1 MELVIIR
8 SWIFSRTTTYKSRG
22 NLDLT
27 ICFHLI
33 AGFIGQLKGWWD
45 NAPTDEERRF
55 IQKSVD
61 ESGNPNAVHTLIY
74 VITKYFLGDP
84 LSFQSRSY
92 EILQNLHCD
101 KLSDYRWY
109 KEVYFA
115 KVHSRTDCN
124 QPYWK
129 ERFLNGLPKVFSQ
142 KVQIRIKE
150 MYNGI
155 IPYDSLTYGQLA
167 NFVSHEALNL
177 CSLIKV
183 NATIK
188 KDFNSAK
195 KELGSFCAQ
204 YGYHI
209 PLPPSAR
216 HKKFH
221 EYKKKESNKKHSKF
235 RE

>member
-1 MELVIIR
+1 MA
-8 SWIFSRTTTYKSRG
+8 STAYKSRG
-22 NLDLT
+22 NLDT
-27 ICFHLI
+27 AICFHLI
-33 AGFIGQLKGWWD
+33 AGFTGQLKGWWD
-45 NAPTDEERRF
+45 NALTEEERRF
-55 IQKSVD
+55 IQKSID

-74 VITKYFLGDP
+74 AITKHFLGDP
-84 LSFQSRSY
+84 LSFQSRSS
-92 EILQNLHCD
+92 EILQNLHYD

-115 KVHSRTDCN
+115 KVHTRTDCN

-142 KVQIRIKE
+142 RVQLRIKE
-150 MYNGI
+150 MYNVI

-167 NFVSHEALNL
+167 NFVSQEALNL

-188 KDFNSAK
+188 KDFKSAK

-204 YGYHI
+204 YEYDI
-209 PLPPSAR
+209 PLPPSVTQE
-216 HKKFH
+216 KF
-221 EYKKKESNKKHSKF
+221 YKSKS
-235 RE
+235 

>member
-1 MELVIIR
+1 MIMA
-8 SWIFSRTTTYKSRG
+8 STAYKSRG
-22 NLDLT
+22 NLDPT

-33 AGFIGQLKGWWD
+33 AGFTRQLKGWWD
-45 NAPTDEERRF
+45 NALTEEERRF
-55 IQKSVD
+55 IQKSID
-61 ESGNPNAVHTLIY
+61 ESGNPNAVHTLICA
-74 VITKYFLGDP
+74 ITKHFLGDP

-92 EILQNLHCD
+92 KILQNLHCD

-142 KVQIRIKE
+142 RVQLRIKE

-167 NFVSHEALNL
+167 NFVSQEALNL
-177 CSLIKV
+177 CSLAKV

-188 KDFNSAK
+188 KEFKSAK
-195 KELGSFCAQ
+195 KELESFCA
-204 YGYHI
+204 
-209 PLPPSAR
+209 
-216 HKKFH
+216 
-221 EYKKKESNKKHSKF
+221 
-235 RE
+235 